1 MDRSVSENVPQRF
14 AEVLNRA
21 LVASHLLTGSLGCA
35 EQAVLAAIKRWN
47 PDQDA
52 EQLTLNAIDAAA
64 CAHMRSHPALPGV
77 SESYLPQELTAVLE
91 LDPRLRSCFVLR
103 SLIGLPTAD
112 CARLLRLLPTEI
124 DECNVIALRRLASR

>member
-1 MDRSVSENVPQRF
+1 MDRSVSENVTQRF

-35 EQAVLAAIKRWN
+35 EQAVLAAIKRC

-64 CAHMRSHPALPGV
+64 CAHMWPHPALTEV

-112 CARLLRLLPTEI
+112 CARLLRLLPNEI